1 MTKVF
6 VAKNAFCDKTYFVA
20 IYFFRNEK
28 KSLLNSIFFVA
39 EYVFCNKI
47 FYHNM
52 SNFH

>member
-28 KSLLNSIFFVA
+28 KSSLNSIFFVA
-39 EYVFCNKI
+39 EYVFCNKN
-47 FYHNM
+47 FDHNM